1 MIFRLVLCCLLSATG
16 ALRATVPPLGEGE
29 AFTYRVSWAVIPG
42 AGEIK
47 VTAQNDNS
55 SGVLRRKVTTTTA
68 TKGFARLFLEFNA
81 KAQSLFDLK
90 TGQLVFL
97 SEFSKQGDKQ
107 TEHVVAFDYAAKQ
120 AEYSVP
126 NAPEKKRLLP
136 MPAGE
141 PFDLITCLIQTRS
154 WDLKPGATRDVLV
167 LFDDDFYE
175 LTIHALRYEKVRTSL
190 GSFETLLLEPRMEK
204 TPLKGMFK
212 RGSSVHV
219 WISQDE
225 KRLPV
230 KFEVEFKVGTGTA
243 TLTKYEPPAAP
254 APPAPIPAPEEK
266 KAEPA
271 KDEKNSR
278 P

>member
-1 MIFRLVLCCLLSATG
+1 MIFRLVLCCLLAATG
-16 ALRATVPPLGEGE
+16 SLYAGVPPLGEGE
-29 AFTYRVSWAVIPG
+29 TFTYKVSWAVIPG

-47 VTAQNDNS
+47 VTAQNDNT

-68 TKGFARLFLEFNA
+68 TKGFARIFLKFNA
-81 KAQSLFDLK
+81 TASSVFDLS
-90 TGQLVFL
+90 TGRLVAL
-97 SEFSKQGDKQ
+97 SESSEQGDKKA
-107 TEHVVAFDYAAKQ
+107 EHAVAFDYKGSQAMYTVPGAADK
-120 AEYSVP
+120 SRTLV
-126 NAPEKKRLLP
+126 

-141 PFDLITCLIQTRS
+141 PFDLITCLIQTRT
-154 WDLKPGATRDVLV
+154 WNLKPGESRDVLV

-190 GSFETLLLEPRMEK
+190 GSYDTLLLEPRMEK

-225 KRLPV
+225 QRLPV

-243 TLTKYEPPAAP
+243 TLTKYEPPTTPAP
-254 APPAPIPAPEEK
+254 ATESK
-266 KAEPA
+266 KPEPA
-271 KDEKNSR
+271 KDEKNPR